1 MAVLLTSESLLLK
14 YSLNISVWFLAAA
27 GEASSIGNVRIAPA
41 ENARREMMR
50 SRARDE
56 GYNGLFAPV
65 NDIAGDPHKGVS
77 FEESLE
83 PPFFPFC
90 SRFCLVENIVV
101 EKFSFLLYSDT
112 SLSLSC
118 FSLFESHGQRWHNT
132 KTSSSIWVWIDGF
145 LVYIHLRER
154 ERESTCKGGTHT
166 RWWERIS
173 NCSVCRS
180 RWKLLTGN

>member
-83 PPFFPFC
+83 PPSFLFVRDFAWWRILLLKSSPFC
-90 SRFCLVENIVV
+90 YTQILLFLSLV
-101 EKFSFLLYSDT
+101 
-112 SLSLSC
+112 SLSSNHTDRDGTTQKLAQV
-118 FSLFESHGQRWHNT
+118 FEC
-132 KTSSSIWVWIDGF
+132 
-145 LVYIHLRER
+145 E
-154 ERESTCKGGTHT
+154 
-166 RWWERIS
+166 
-173 NCSVCRS
+173 
-180 RWKLLTGN
+180 LTAF